1 MEIRR
6 PFAAP
11 ASSSPTSRE
20 EPNVQTHEI
29 IKRFR
34 DHFER
39 NGHTVVPSAPLILD
53 DPNLLFVNAGM
64 VPFKPYFLG
73 EAPPPYPRA
82 TSIQKCVRTPD
93 IDEVGKTTRHNT
105 FFQMAGNFSFG
116 DYFKEGAITLA
127 WELITSSVADG
138 GYGFDADRIWPTV
151 YHDDD
156 EAFELWRKISGLPAE
171 RIQRRGAEDNFWDMG
186 VPGPCGPC
194 SEIFFDRGPQYGRD
208 GGPTVDEERFLEIWN
223 LVFMQDVRGEGSPK
237 KGFPVIGEL
246 PAKNIDTGMGVERV
260 ATLLQG
266 VENVYET
273 DLVRSVISKAEQLS
287 GRRYGADKTDDVRFR
302 VIADHARSGVML
314 IGDGVTPGN
323 EARGYVL
330 RRLLRRIVRSARL
343 LGVHEPVL
351 GEFASVVRDEM
362 GPSYPEL
369 VSDFPRIE
377 SVITGEEDAFLTTLT
392 SGSRI
397 FDVAAQDTRKAGGLV
412 LPGDKAFQLHDTYGF
427 PIDLTLEMAS
437 EQGLT
442 VDEDGFRRLMAE
454 QRERAKADAAKRR
467 TGHGDRT
474 VYRDLL
480 ALGATDFVGYEQ
492 LTSESVVRG
501 IIKDGQRVRD
511 AGEGEIVEVVL
522 DRTPLYAES
531 GGQDSDAGVI
541 TADSLE
547 LEVLD
552 VQKVARKL
560 WVHQVRV
567 RGGEVTEGQQV
578 LAQVDPEWR
587 VGARQGHSG
596 THVVHAALRQVLG
609 PSALQSGSYNK
620 PGYLR
625 LDFAW
630 QGGLSPATR
639 SEIEEVS
646 NLAVRKDLPVRVV
659 YTTIP
664 GAQEL
669 GALALFGE
677 TYDDEVR
684 VVEIGGPWSRELC
697 GGTHVEHSSQI
708 GSVALLGESSI
719 GSGVR
724 RIEAY
729 VGLEAFQY
737 LAKERALVQNL
748 AGLLKV
754 PDVEVPARVEALI
767 ERLRVA
773 EKELERLHGERLLG
787 SVGELADK
795 AEDVAGISLVATA
808 LPAGVS
814 AGDVRSLASNVR
826 DRLGDRPGVV
836 ALFSTVDGKVNFV
849 VATTAAARSKGLAA
863 GKLVP
868 AFAPTIEA
876 RGGGKPDLAQGG
888 GSKPA
893 GVPAAIEA
901 LRAELT
907 DRP

>member
-1 MEIRR
+1 
-6 PFAAP
+6 
-11 ASSSPTSRE
+11 
-20 EPNVQTHEI
+20 VQTHEI

-39 NGHTVVPSAPLILD
+39 NGHTVVPSASLLLD

-73 EAPPPYPRA
+73 EAPPPWPRA
-82 TSIQKCVRTPD
+82 TSVQKCVRTPD

-116 DYFKEGAITLA
+116 DYFKEGAIRLA
-127 WELITSSVADG
+127 WELITSPVSEG
-138 GYGFDADRIWPTV
+138 GYGFDPDRVWPTV

-156 EAFELWRKISGLPAE
+156 EAFELWRTVSGLPE
-171 RIQRRGAEDNFWDMG
+171 HRIQRRGAEDNFWDMG

-208 GGPTVDEERFLEIWN
+208 GGPVVDEERFLEIWN
-223 LVFMQDVRGEGSPK
+223 LVFMQNIRGEQSPK

-246 PAKNIDTGMGVERV
+246 PAKNIDTGMGIERV

-273 DLVRSVISKAEQLS
+273 DLVRSVITRAEQLS
-287 GRRYGADKTDDVRFR
+287 GKRYGADKTDDVRFR

-330 RRLLRRIVRSARL
+330 RRLLRRIVRSSRL

-351 GEFASVVRDEM
+351 GDFAAVVRDEM

-369 VSDFPRIE
+369 ITDFPRID
-377 SVITGEEDAFLTTLT
+377 SVIRAEEDAFLTTLT

-397 FDVAAQDTRKAGGLV
+397 FDLAVDETRRAGGEQ
-412 LPGDKAFQLHDTYGF
+412 LPGAKAFQLHDTYGF

-480 ALGATDFVGYEQ
+480 ALGETDFTGYEQ
-492 LTSESVVRG
+492 LATEAVVRG
-501 IIKDGQRVRD
+501 IIRDGERVRD
-511 AGEGEIVEVVL
+511 AHEGEIVEVVL

-541 TADSLE
+541 TADSTD

-567 RGGEVTEGQQV
+567 RGGEVTEGQHV

-587 VGARQGHSG
+587 TGARQGHSG

-609 PSALQSGSYNK
+609 PTALQSGSYNK

-630 QGGLSPATR
+630 QGGLSPETR

-646 NLAVRKDLPVRVV
+646 NLAIRQDLPVRVV
-659 YTTIP
+659 YTSMG

-677 TYDDEVR
+677 TYDETVR

-708 GSVALLGESSI
+708 GSIALLGESSI

-729 VGLEAFQY
+729 TGLEAFQY
-737 LAKERALVQNL
+737 LATERALVQNL
-748 AGLLKV
+748 ALMLKV
-754 PDVEVPARVEALI
+754 PDSEVPARVEALVG
-767 ERLRVA
+767 RLRDA
-773 EKELERLHGERLLG
+773 EKELERLRGERLLSSAG
-787 SVGELADK
+787 DLAGG
-795 AEDVAGISLVATA
+795 AQDVSGVALVATA
-808 LPAGVS
+808 VPDGVAGGDLRTL
-814 AGDVRSLASNVR
+814 AGEVRN
-826 DRLGDRPGVV
+826 RLGERPGVV
-836 ALFSTVDGKVNFV
+836 ALFSATDGKVNFV
-849 VATTAAARSKGLAA
+849 VATTAAAREQGVAA

-868 AFAPTIEA
+868 SFAQAIEA

-888 GSKPA
+888 GSRPD

-901 LRAELT
+901 LRGGLAT
-907 DRP
+907 R